1 MYMDEY
7 TSRWYS
13 AYSSILR
20 FFGRIP
26 RKVQDTPGVWLTPG
40 KPKKCHGYHP
50 ELDGRPANEI
60 CCDEC
65 NWYLLCFPHWWKAL
79 HPGCSKRQVKREH
92 PFLFK

>member
-7 TSRWYS
+7 TGRWYS

-26 RKVQDTPGVWLTPG
+26 RKVEHTPGVWLTPG
-40 KPKKCHGYHP
+40 KPKKCHGYHL
-50 ELDGRPANEI
+50 ELDGRPAYEI

-65 NWYLLCFPHWWKAL
+65 NWDLLCFPHW
-79 HPGCSKRQVKREH
+79 
-92 PFLFK
+92 